1 MGLGGTRGL
10 PAWDHCSLGVWTAVE
25 AGILGQVGLEK
36 SELSVEHVE
45 YESLL
50 GYPSRGHLGRGSL
63 SGSFKEREIV
73 VPLGLSSPP
82 RKSFHTLKRP
92 L

>member
-1 MGLGGTRGL
+1 MELGGTRGL

-36 SELSVEHVE
+36 SELSVERVE

-50 GYPSRGHLGRGSL
+50 GYPSRGHLGEVLYQAASK
-63 SGSFKEREIV
+63 KERLLY
-73 VPLGLSSPP
+73 P
-82 RKSFHTLKRP
+82 
-92 L
+92 